1 MKRFLLIVALLLAA
15 VPARADTTVVIVDI
29 IENPFWQP
37 SGMALYF
44 AAEAMNSA
52 DPYAVSF
59 EPIGYSTSVY
69 PGGWDVVSVTYV
81 QPAVPEPA
89 TWAMLLIGFALLG
102 SWQSSSWPW
111 HRHHPGPQFGRPG
124 LVGRL

>member
-1 MKRFLLIVALLLAA
+1 VKKLLLIVALMLVA

-29 IENPFWQP
+29 IENPFYAP

-44 AAEAMNSA
+44 AAEAMDPA

-59 EPIGYSTSVY
+59 QTIGYSTSVF
-69 PGGWDVVSVTYV
+69 PGGWAVTSVTYV

-89 TWAMLLIGFALLG
+89 TWAMLLTGFAMLG
-102 SWQSSSWPW
+102 GWSWRF
-111 HRHHPGPQFGRPG
+111 RHSF
-124 LVGRL
+124 